1 MPLIT
6 SYLYQNIFT
15 VQLLDYENPDIQN
28 IRNRVVYQRP
38 IEIYRGADNPITI
51 KFKNQDQKS
60 ANIAG
65 LTFYG
70 FLVDYLKGNV
80 VANVAVTVSNV
91 STATANVMLTDSF
104 INTLPQNKYKLAFLS
119 SNGTFNTPV
128 YSDDN
133 FKVYAEGNINPAYNT
148 DMFTTSTTDYSGDV
162 DLGTL

>member
-1 MPLIT
+1 M
-6 SYLYQNIFT
+6 
-15 VQLLDYENPDIQN
+15 
-28 IRNRVVYQRP
+28 YQRP

-133 FKVYAEGNINPAYNT
+133 FKVYAEVNINPAFNT

>member
-1 MPLIT
+1 M
-6 SYLYQNIFT
+6 
-15 VQLLDYENPDIQN
+15 
-28 IRNRVVYQRP
+28 YQRP

-104 INTLPQNKYKLAFLS
+104 LNTLPQNKYKLAFLS
-119 SNGTFNTPV
+119 SNGTYNTPV

-133 FKVYAEGNINPAYNT
+133 FKVYAEVNINPAYNT